1 MMGLNLHAIAHPM
14 VTAIHPDETVTLYQ
28 SQGQINVAGKITPI
42 YLPPQEVQAQVQT
55 ASDAALYHADR
66 VGQNDVTRNMYLFAN
81 PYTPPAG
88 VVRPMARGGDII
100 QRANGTWWQVV
111 SVPEDFSGVE
121 WVMVRCSLQVKAPD
135 FSASSWWE
143 VQP

>member
-1 MMGLNLHAIAHPM
+1 MMGLNLHAIVHPM
-14 VTAIHPDETVTLYQ
+14 VTVIHPDETVTLYQ
-28 SQGQINVAGKITPI
+28 AQGQTNVAGKITPV
-42 YLPPQEVQAQVQT
+42 YLPPQPILAQVQT

-81 PYTPPAG
+81 SDTPPAG

-100 QRANGTWWQVV
+100 QRANGTWWLVV
-111 SVPEDFSGVE
+111 AVPEDFSGVE
-121 WVMVRCSLQVKAPD
+121 WVMARCSLQVKAPD
-135 FSASSWWE
+135 FSASPWWE